1 MEYQFADGFWW
12 GSATSAPQS
21 EGAAARDG
29 KSRNIFDYWFEIAP
43 ERFHDRVG
51 PAEASTFYDHF
62 RADIGLL
69 KTLGHNTFRT
79 SISWSRLIPD
89 GDGEVNPQAVAFY
102 NAMIDE
108 LLAQGITPF
117 INLYH
122 FDMPLCMQQRGGW
135 ESRAVVEAALRRY
148 LLRPVWR
155 SGHPLVHLQRADR
168 AGGGRLPE

>member
-79 SISWSRLIPD
+79 SI
-89 GDGEVNPQAVAFY
+89 
-102 NAMIDE
+102 
-108 LLAQGITPF
+108 
-117 INLYH
+117 
-122 FDMPLCMQQRGGW
+122 
-135 ESRAVVEAALRRY
+135 
-148 LLRPVWR
+148 
-155 SGHPLVHLQRADR
+155 
-168 AGGGRLPE
+168 